1 MSSSPSPADIQLG
14 TFLSLGSPLVTELAA
29 ECGFQWLLLDLEH
42 GASTDATLLPQL
54 MATKGATTKAI
65 VRFGTPHADQVLRAL
80 DWGAHGIMIPRVSS
94 VAEAENC
101 VKAASYAPRGH
112 RGFSRSAR
120 TYGLG
125 LRPPTSAGSIPQ
137 PLIMAQ
143 IENIE
148 GVAHA
153 GEIAAVDGVDVL
165 FVGPADLQFDLA
177 ARPELANLTYE
188 ECLVSVASAA
198 QSAGKACG
206 ILLRD
211 ATEIPKFRDLGY
223 TYLALDSDVALLR
236 KGFLALANAARKLP
250 GVLAPLI

>member
-1 MSSSPSPADIQLG
+1 MSASPSPACIQLG
-14 TFLSLGSPLVTELAA
+14 TFLSLGSPLIAELAA

-42 GASTDATLLPQL
+42 GASTDANLLPQL
-54 MATKGATTKAI
+54 MATKGTATRTI
-65 VRFGTPHADQVLRAL
+65 VRFGIPHADQVLRAL

-94 VAEAENC
+94 AAEAAAC

-120 TYGLG
+120 AYGLG
-125 LRPPTSAGSIPQ
+125 LRPPTSAGTIPQ

-153 GEIAAVDGVDVL
+153 SEIAAVEGVDVL

-177 ARPELANLTYE
+177 ARPELVPLSYE

-198 QSAGKACG
+198 QTAGKACG

-236 KGFLALANAARKLP
+236 KGFLALANAKA
-250 GVLAPLI
+250 

>member
-1 MSSSPSPADIQLG
+1 MSADFSSAPVLLG
-14 TFLSLGSPLVTELAA
+14 TFLSLGSPLVAELAA

-54 MATKGATTKAI
+54 MATKGTSTQVI
-65 VRFGTPHADQVLRAL
+65 VRFGIPHADQVLRAM
-80 DWGAHGIMIPRVSS
+80 DWGAHGIMIPRVTSA
-94 VAEAENC
+94 AEAAAC
-101 VKAASYAPRGH
+101 VQAASYAPRGH

-125 LRPPTSAGSIPQ
+125 LRPPTSMESIPQ

-153 GEIAAVDGVDVL
+153 DEIAAVDGVDVL

-177 ARPELANLTYE
+177 ARPELATLSYE
-188 ECLVSVASAA
+188 ECLISVASAA

-211 ATEIPKFRDLGY
+211 AAEIPKFRDLGY

-236 KGFLALANAARKLP
+236 KGFLALANAVR
-250 GVLAPLI
+250 